1 MGCEAFNVVQL
12 KQKVFL
18 MGLALA
24 MAACSSNEATTPTF
38 VRGTQ
43 QGQPAQ
49 ATATPLPARAVVVQK
64 IVTVDGVLALRVPE
78 ISLGFDASGTVT
90 QVNATLGQAVKK
102 GDVLAMVENT
112 ELQDAVDDAQ
122 AQVDSTKASIAQ
134 QSKPATKADLAAAQA
149 ALNSAYASYNTAKTG
164 NTAADIES
172 ARASLESARVQYLS
186 AQTARDSACGG
197 PGGTGVQA
205 CKTQEAAYGSAYESM
220 IAAESRYNAVRL
232 PASKEAL
239 TQAYNSVASAKAR
252 LEALKTGL
260 TEAQQ
265 KINDAQ
271 LSQAEAALERA
282 KVNLTSAQLI
292 SPCDCVVQAVNVAV
306 GMQGG
311 SGAFTLVNVNGLQFK
326 TTNLT
331 ERDVAN
337 IKAGG
342 AATIRLKAHSD
353 VFTGKVSAV
362 LGQSSGSQ
370 SGTAL
375 FTVLVNLDPTDKRLL
390 PGMTGQA
397 EIAFG

>member
-1 MGCEAFNVVQL
+1 MKHKLVLV
-12 KQKVFL
+12 
-18 MGLALA
+18 GLALA
-24 MAACSSNEATTPTF
+24 MAACSSNETTTPTF

-49 ATATPLPARAVVVQK
+49 TTATPLPARAVVVEK

-90 QVNATLGQAVKK
+90 QVNATLGQIVKK
-102 GDVLAMVENT
+102 GAVLAMVENT
-112 ELQDAVDDAQ
+112 ELQDVVDDAQ

-134 QSKPATKADLAAAQA
+134 QSKPATKEDLAAAQA
-149 ALNSAYASYNTAKTG
+149 ALNSAYVSYNTTKAG
-164 NTAADIES
+164 STAADIES
-172 ARASLESARVQYLS
+172 ARAGLESAKTQYLS

-197 PGGTGVQA
+197 PGGTGAQA
-205 CKTQEAAYGSAYESM
+205 CKTQEAAYGNAYESM
-220 IAAESRYNAVRL
+220 VAAESRYKALLV
-232 PASKEAL
+232 PPSKEAL
-239 TQAYNSVASAKAR
+239 MQAYNSVASAKAR
-252 LEALKTGL
+252 LDALKVGL
-260 TEAQQ
+260 TEEQQ
-265 KINDAQ
+265 KINETQ

-282 KVNLTSAQLI
+282 KANLTSAQLI
-292 SPCDCVVQAVNVAV
+292 SPCDCVVQAVSVAV
-306 GMQGG
+306 GMAAGSGGG
-311 SGAFTLVNVNGLQFK
+311 SGAFSLVNVNGLQFK

-342 AATIRLKAHSD
+342 ATTIRLKAHSD

-375 FTVLVNLDPTDKRLL
+375 FTVLVDLDATDKRLL

-397 EIAFG
+397 EIAFQ